1 MIEQG
6 YSVEEEER
14 ILDVLARGLS
24 REFPNPERVGCPDSS
39 ILRGIASHKLPLA
52 QAEPWFDHLSSC
64 SPCFQDFTT
73 FRRESTGQ
81 RRRIQVW
88 LAAAAVLLLAVGG
101 SLWLRTRPSVEATD
115 TAVLDLRERSV
126 ARGQSPSEAGQAPLQ
141 IPRSAKHLVLDLP
154 IGSKEGPYDLV
165 LVTETGDQILRV
177 TGTAQLHDH
186 VTALRVD
193 VDVRSVLPG
202 AYFLGVRQPG
212 LEWSRYS
219 IRLL

>member
-6 YSVEEEER
+6 YSVEEEKR

-73 FRRESTGQ
+73 FRREATGQ

-88 LAAAAVLLLAVGG
+88 LAAAAVLLFAVGG
-101 SLWLRTRPSVEATD
+101 WLLLRTRPPAQTE
-115 TAVLDLRERSV
+115 TAVLDLRDRSV
-126 ARGQSPSEAGQAPLQ
+126 VRGQNPSETGQAPLE

-154 IGSKEGPYDLV
+154 IGSKEGPYDVGLFSD
-165 LVTETGDQILRV
+165 TGDQLLRAA
-177 TGTAQLHDH
+177 GTAELHEH
-186 VTALRVD
+186 VTVLRID
-193 VDVRSVLPG
+193 VDLSSIRPG
-202 AYFLGVRQPG
+202 TYSLRVRQPN
-212 LEWSRYS
+212 LEWTQY
-219 IRLL
+219 LVQVF

>member
-1 MIEQG
+1 M
-6 YSVEEEER
+6 
-14 ILDVLARGLS
+14 LARGLS

-73 FRRESTGQ
+73 FRREATGQ

-88 LAAAAVLLLAVGG
+88 LAAAAVLLFAVGG
-101 SLWLRTRPSVEATD
+101 WLLLRTRPSAQTTE
-115 TAVLDLRERSV
+115 TAVLDLRDRSV
-126 ARGQSPSEAGQAPLQ
+126 VRGQNPSETGQAPLE
-141 IPRSAKHLVLDLP
+141 IPRSAKQL
-154 IGSKEGPYDLV
+154 GSGFANWEQRRTLRCRSI
-165 LVTETGDQILRV
+165 TETGDQILRA

-186 VTALRVD
+186 VTDLRVD
-193 VDVRSVLPG
+193 VDVRSVPPG

-212 LEWSRYS
+212 LEWSRYP

>member
-6 YSVEEEER
+6 YSVEEEKR

-73 FRRESTGQ
+73 FRREATGQ

-88 LAAAAVLLLAVGG
+88 LAAAAVLLFAVGG
-101 SLWLRTRPSVEATD
+101 WLLLRTRPPAQTE
-115 TAVLDLRERSV
+115 TAVLDLRDRSV
-126 ARGQSPSEAGQAPLQ
+126 VRGQNPSETGQAPLE

-154 IGSKEGPYDLV
+154 IGSKEGPYDVGLF
-165 LVTETGDQILRV
+165 TETGDQILRAA
-177 TGTAQLHDH
+177 GTAQLRDH
-186 VTALRVD
+186 VTSLRVD
-193 VDVRSVLPG
+193 VDVRSVPPG

-212 LEWSRYS
+212 LEWSRYP

>member
-6 YSVEEEER
+6 YSVDEEKR

-39 ILRGIASHKLPLA
+39 ILRGIASHKLPLSEA
-52 QAEPWFDHLSSC
+52 APWFDHLSAC
-64 SPCFQDFTT
+64 SPCFQDFNK
-73 FRRESTGQ
+73 FRREAAGQ

-88 LAAAAVLLLAVGG
+88 LAAAAVLLFVVGG
-101 SLWLRTRPSVEATD
+101 WLVLRTRPSAQTTD

-126 ARGQSPSEAGQAPLQ
+126 ARGGNPSETGQAPLQ

-154 IGSKEGPYDLV
+154 IGSKEGPYDVGL
-165 LVTETGDQILRV
+165 LTETGDQILRA

-186 VTALRVD
+186 VTGLRVD
-193 VDVRSVLPG
+193 VDVRSVPPG

-212 LEWSRYS
+212 LEWSRYP

>member
-6 YSVEEEER
+6 YSVEEEKR

-73 FRRESTGQ
+73 FRREATGQ

-88 LAAAAVLLLAVGG
+88 LAAAAVLLFAVGG
-101 SLWLRTRPSVEATD
+101 WLLLRTRPSAQTE
-115 TAVLDLRERSV
+115 TAVLDLRDRSV
-126 ARGQSPSEAGQAPLQ
+126 VRGQNPSETGQAPLE

-154 IGSKEGPYDLV
+154 IGSKEGPYDVGLF
-165 LVTETGDQILRV
+165 TETGDQILRAA
-177 TGTAQLHDH
+177 GTAQLRDH
-186 VTALRVD
+186 VTSLRVD
-193 VDVRSVLPG
+193 VDVRSVPPG

-212 LEWSRYS
+212 LEWSRYP

>member
-1 MIEQG
+1 M
-6 YSVEEEER
+6 
-14 ILDVLARGLS
+14 LARGLS

-73 FRRESTGQ
+73 FRREATGQ

-88 LAAAAVLLLAVGG
+88 LAAAAVLLFAVGG
-101 SLWLRTRPSVEATD
+101 WLLLRTRPPAQTE
-115 TAVLDLRERSV
+115 TAVLDLRDRSV
-126 ARGQSPSEAGQAPLQ
+126 VRGQNPSETGQAPLE

-154 IGSKEGPYDLV
+154 IGSKEGPYDVGLF
-165 LVTETGDQILRV
+165 TETGDQILRAA
-177 TGTAQLHDH
+177 GTAQLRDH
-186 VTALRVD
+186 VTSLRVD
-193 VDVRSVLPG
+193 VDVRSVPPG

-212 LEWSRYS
+212 LEWSRYP

>member
-1 MIEQG
+1 
-6 YSVEEEER
+6 
-14 ILDVLARGLS
+14 VLARGLS

-73 FRRESTGQ
+73 FRREATGQ

-88 LAAAAVLLLAVGG
+88 LAAAAVLLFAVGG
-101 SLWLRTRPSVEATD
+101 WLLLRTRPSAQTE
-115 TAVLDLRERSV
+115 TAVLDLRDRSV
-126 ARGQSPSEAGQAPLQ
+126 VRGQNPSETGQAPLE
-141 IPRSAKHLVLDLP
+141 IARTAKHLVLDLP
-154 IGSKEGPYDLV
+154 IGSKEGPYDVGL
-165 LVTETGDQILRV
+165 LNETGDQILRA

-186 VTALRVD
+186 VTGLRVD
-193 VDVRSVLPG
+193 VDVRSIPPG

-212 LEWSRYS
+212 LEWSRYP